1 MFLSCLTA
9 DVSVLETA
17 DSVDSVVTVD
27 YNGRGA
33 VSTLY
38 NAARKIQAGPLCAMA
53 AERLARARTLM
64 FVTGFRTLRYGGV
77 YETDGFVSTCLL
89 ARRLVDYGVDAVV
102 VVDEGFENVAR
113 AGVGTGRV
121 GVRGA
126 PISRE
131 LCASFIKSLLK
142 EFGPDTAVF
151 VERPGANR
159 LNQYHNMY
167 GENISALH
175 APLDAYIPLLKE
187 RGVSVVAF
195 GDGGNEA
202 GMGVIREAVVGG
214 AGFGTVCR
222 CGCGGGIVAATSADV
237 LVVSSVSDLG
247 VYGAV
252 ALYEPSILREVSE
265 EAVEVVKA
273 LLRFGVVDVLKGP
286 GYAGVDGVGL
296 ESIKSI
302 ISILLA
308 VTRSGVRRQ

>member
-77 YETDGFVSTCLL
+77 YETDGLVSTCLL
-89 ARRLVDYGVDAVV
+89 ARRLVEYGVDAVV

-126 PISRE
+126 PVSRE

-142 EFGPDTAVF
+142 EFGP
-151 VERPGANR
+151 EHG
-159 LNQYHNMY
+159 
-167 GENISALH
+167 
-175 APLDAYIPLLKE
+175 
-187 RGVSVVAF
+187 
-195 GDGGNEA
+195 
-202 GMGVIREAVVGG
+202 
-214 AGFGTVCR
+214 
-222 CGCGGGIVAATSADV
+222 
-237 LVVSSVSDLG
+237 
-247 VYGAV
+247 
-252 ALYEPSILREVSE
+252 
-265 EAVEVVKA
+265 
-273 LLRFGVVDVLKGP
+273 RFSWKG
-286 GYAGVDGVGL
+286 
-296 ESIKSI
+296 
-302 ISILLA
+302 LA
-308 VTRSGVRRQ
+308 QPPQPVPQHVW

>member
-1 MFLSCLTA
+1 MEAAEF
-9 DVSVLETA
+9 
-17 DSVDSVVTVD
+17 VDSVVTVD

-33 VSTLY
+33 VRLLY
-38 NAARKIQAGPLCAMA
+38 EAARKTQAGPLCALA
-53 AERLARARTLM
+53 AERLAGARAIM
-64 FVTGFRTLRYGGV
+64 FVTGFRTLRYGGM
-77 YETDGFVSTCLL
+77 YETDGLVSTCLL
-89 ARRLVDYGVDAVV
+89 ARLLAEYGIDAVV

-113 AGVGTGRV
+113 AGLGTDRV
-121 GVRGA
+121 CVRGA
-126 PISRE
+126 PVSRE
-131 LCASFIKSLLK
+131 LCTSFIKSLLQ
-142 EFGPDTAVF
+142 EFKPDTAVF
-151 VERPGANR
+151 VERPGAN
-159 LNQYHNMY
+159 LFNQYHNMY

-202 GMGVIREAVVGG
+202 GMGVVRDAVVGG
-214 AGFGTVCR
+214 TGFGTVCR
-222 CGCGGGIVAATSADV
+222 CGCGGGIVAATSAEV

-247 VYGAV
+247 VYGAA
-252 ALYEPSILREVSE
+252 ALYEPSILRKVLE
-265 EAVEVVKA
+265 EAEEVVKA

-308 VTRSGVRRQ
+308 VTRSGVRMQ